1 MCLRSI
7 LVNAVVPFG
16 VGDRIGRVFKQE
28 GAIIERD
35 THFVSGVRRSPY
47 LSLRDEGLSFG
58 FTSEKPCAGLESVDL
73 ATIRLIFRRRDDLR
87 LGYVRENMTRAEKD
101 EVREERIEMRI
112 IVDAY
117 TRDEQ
122 AYGWHAYLD
131 DMMEFPFEARCISER
146 EESPL
151 KEGESVRVIGM
162 SSAEPTLSQQYVTV
176 EWMDRELGIP
186 LQQLEPIDVNDET
199 KQAVEDWRYWL
210 GR

>member
-1 MCLRSI
+1 
-7 LVNAVVPFG
+7 
-16 VGDRIGRVFKQE
+16 
-28 GAIIERD
+28 
-35 THFVSGVRRSPY
+35 
-47 LSLRDEGLSFG
+47 
-58 FTSEKPCAGLESVDL
+58 
-73 ATIRLIFRRRDDLR
+73 
-87 LGYVRENMTRAEKD
+87 MTRAEKD